1 MYDFFRGKIVDY
13 YQGNLIIEVMGIGYK
28 LEVGEKLE
36 DKFKIGEEKTIYTE
50 LVVSENK
57 ISIYGFFSKDE
68 KKMFNLL
75 RTVPKVG
82 PKTASGILGGTDLS
96 VLVANIINQ
105 DKSAL
110 SRLPGIG
117 TKTAERI
124 IIDLKDKVMEFNIDA
139 DELLNSRGEV
149 KNSRTKSEVVEALI
163 GLGYS
168 SYEIE
173 KKLSD
178 FDFTDMSLDEALRYA
193 IKNMN

>member
-36 DKFKIGEEKTIYTE
+36 DKFEIGEEKTIYTE
-50 LVVSENK
+50 QIVSENR

-75 RTVPKVG
+75 RTVPKIG
-82 PKTASGILGGTDLS
+82 PKTALGILGGTELS
-96 VLVANIINQ
+96 ILVANIINQ

-139 DELLNSRGEV
+139 DEILHALGEV
-149 KNSRTKSEVVEALI
+149 NNTGIKAEVAEALI

-173 KKLSD
+173 KKISN
-178 FDFTDMSLDEALRYA
+178 FDFTNMSLDEALRYA